1 MSKETIHTERLIL
14 RLPSLDDTTNM
25 VQALNDWEVCRWLSR
40 VPYPYQKV
48 DAVEFIKVCR
58 VDQLNGTAFRFVIEY
73 ENQLSG
79 FIGLEKKTESCF
91 ELGYWITRAKW
102 GKGIAGEA
110 ILSISKFAAEEVG
123 ATRIVA
129 SCNRANHRSENVL
142 LRTGFT
148 RKGLGQ
154 QYSISL
160 DEHVIT
166 LEFFLDLDG

>member
-1 MSKETIHTERLIL
+1 MSMETIHTERLIL

-79 FIGLEKKTESCF
+79 FIGLEKKNESCF
-91 ELGYWITRAKW
+91 ELGYWITREKW

-110 ILSISKFAAEEVG
+110 ILSIRKFASEEVG

-129 SCNRANHRSENVL
+129 SCNQENHRSENVL

-148 RKGLGQ
+148 RKGLGR

-160 DEHVIT
+160 EEYVTT
-166 LEFFLDLDG
+166 LEFFVDLDG

>member
-1 MSKETIHTERLIL
+1 MSVETIHTERLIL

-73 ENQLSG
+73 GNQFSG
-79 FIGLEKKTESCF
+79 FIGLEKITESSF
-91 ELGYWITRAKW
+91 ELGYWITREKW
-102 GKGIAGEA
+102 GQGIAGEA
-110 ILSISKFAAEEVG
+110 ILAISKFASQELG

-129 SCNRANHRSENVL
+129 SCNQANHRSEKVL
-142 LRTGFT
+142 IKTCFVQ
-148 RKGLGQ
+148 KGLGEK
-154 QYSISL
+154 YSSSL
-160 DEHVIT
+160 DKHVTT
-166 LEFFLDLDG
+166 LEFCLDLDG

>member
-1 MSKETIHTERLIL
+1 MSMESIHTERLIL

-91 ELGYWITRAKW
+91 ELGYWITREKW
-102 GKGIAGEA
+102 DKGIAGEA

-129 SCNRANHRSENVL
+129 SCNQANHRSENVL

-160 DEHVIT
+160 DEHVT
-166 LEFFLDLDG
+166 TFEFFLDLDG